1 MTFTVSGGRLR
12 RDGAPF
18 VAFGVDY
25 HPSDA
30 GCRWWSDWNES
41 AVRDD
46 FHRMAAAGLNSVRFF
61 LFWRDFMPD
70 EQTVSHA
77 VLARLEAA
85 VAAAG
90 EAGLAC
96 VLSLLTI
103 WMNGQRLDLPWR
115 EGRSIWRDP
124 AMLAAEDAYVR
135 AVARTLRGHDNV
147 LAYDLGDELW
157 NIDPAGAATLTPD
170 QVASWQ
176 GRLAAAIRDE
186 SPDALVLQAND
197 SSAVFG
203 NGPYGCDNQAELD
216 LAGVHGFPPWTPGGI
231 ESTLSY
237 KATSLPAFLVS
248 VASAYRP
255 ALLDELGSYGVSSG
269 TAASYLGAAAASAL
283 AAGANGLFVWCW
295 QDIASTAEPYR
306 ERPAERF
313 AGLHTL
319 DGTAKPAMAV
329 YRRVLDEAA
338 ALSIDRPPAPV
349 ALFLPRRMRGQGDS
363 YLDAAG
369 STVPTF
375 HSYLLLKRA
384 HLDFEVVAATV
395 GDTPRTGVDLVI
407 CPAPAQLTLDDLDAL
422 RRYAEGGATVYLS
435 LGDHLHGLPGADMV
449 GAEITD
455 YQLDDRG
462 KQALCWGDLR
472 WPVMWHH
479 DVMKPT
485 SMAVTTGDVLAVYPD
500 GSPAMAVQRVGR
512 GRVVFTNLPVESQ
525 FRRPGSLTA
534 TAWHKFYLR
543 LAELAGV
550 RPGVTCSEP
559 DLEVVWGRSGTVVI
573 NHGDRP
579 VTSDIRLVAA
589 CHRVSLNPKDW
600 TVLPHDT
607 TRAPARGPGR
617 ETVSANAP
625 VRVEGAIS

>member
-18 VAFGVDY
+18 VALGVDY
-25 HPSDA
+25 HPSAA

-46 FHRMAAAGLNSVRFF
+46 FRRMAAAGLNSVRFF
-61 LFWRDFMPD
+61 LFWRDFMPE
-70 EQTVSHA
+70 EQTVDRA
-77 VLARLEAA
+77 VLARLDAA
-85 VAAAG
+85 VSAAG

-96 VLSLLTI
+96 VPSLLTI
-103 WMNGQRLDLPWR
+103 WMNGQHLDLPWR
-115 EGRSIWRDP
+115 AGRSIWRDP

-135 AVARTLRGHDNV
+135 AVAGTLREHDNV

-157 NIDPAGAATLTPD
+157 NIDPAHAAALLPAE
-170 QVASWQ
+170 VAAWQ

-248 VASAYRP
+248 VAAAYRP
-255 ALLDELGSYGVSSG
+255 ALLDELGSYGVSAG

-295 QDIASTAEPYR
+295 QDIASTAEPYH
-306 ERPAERF
+306 ERPAERS
-313 AGLHTL
+313 AGLHTR
-319 DGTAKPAMAV
+319 DGRAKPTMAA

-338 ALSIDRPPAPV
+338 ALSIDRPSAPV
-349 ALFLPRRMRGQGDS
+349 ALFLPRRLRGQGDS
-363 YLDAAG
+363 YLAAAG

-384 HLDFEVVAATV
+384 HLDFEVVAATA
-395 GDTPRTGVDLVI
+395 GDAPRSGFDLVI
-407 CPAPAQLTLDDLDAL
+407 CPAPAHLTLDDLDAL
-422 RRYAEGGATVYLS
+422 RTYAEGGATVYLS
-435 LGDHLHGLPGADMV
+435 LGDHLHGLPGADLI

-455 YQLDDRG
+455 YHLDARG
-462 KQALCWGDLR
+462 KHALCWGDSR

-479 DVMKPT
+479 DVMTPT
-485 SMAVTTGDVLAVYPD
+485 SMAVTTGDALAVYPD
-500 GSPAMAVQRVGR
+500 GTPAMTAHRIGR

-534 TAWHKFYLR
+534 TAWHRFYLQ
-543 LAELAGV
+543 LGELAGV
-550 RPGVTCSEP
+550 RPGVTCSAP
-559 DLEVVWGRSGTVVI
+559 DLEVVRGRSGTVVI
-573 NHGDRP
+573 NHSDRP
-579 VTSDIRLVAA
+579 ITSDIRLAA
-589 CHRVSLNPKDW
+589 TRHHVSLDPKDW
-600 TVLPHDT
+600 TMLPPDT
-607 TRAPARGPGR
+607 TRTPAPGPTRGTVSADAPARI
-617 ETVSANAP
+617 A
-625 VRVEGAIS
+625 GATS